1 MIVVAAVAGLLI
13 GLALGALGGGGSI
26 LAVPVLVYLL
36 GQSPAE
42 ATTGSLVVVGA
53 TSVVGALA
61 AWRADHVRLGRGLAF
76 GLAAVGGSVLGARA
90 ATAVPEDVLMALF
103 ALLMLAV
110 GALMVRRLR
119 RHREAG
125 AVGPTPRLDDPI
137 LSLRSGFRC
146 DCPRAAQL
154 LVTAT
159 AVGALTGFLGVGGG
173 FVVVPALLLVFD
185 LPMPDAVGTS
195 LVVIALT
202 SAVALVVRT
211 GSDVAVDWPPVLALT
226 GVAAVGAVLGG
237 RVATRVDAS
246 RLQGAFALLVVV
258 VAMFTTV
265 RAVPGVLTHV
275 PGLG

>member
-53 TSVVGALA
+53 TAVVGALA
-61 AWRADHVRLGRGLAF
+61 ARRADHVRLGRGLGF
-76 GLAAVGGSVLGARA
+76 GLAAVGGSVLGARG

-125 AVGPTPRLDDPI
+125 AVGPAPRLDDPI
-137 LSLRSGFRC
+137 LSLRSGLRC

-195 LVVIALT
+195 LVVIAVT

>member
-53 TSVVGALA
+53 TAVVGALA
-61 AWRADHVRLGRGLAF
+61 ARRADHVRLGRGLGF

-125 AVGPTPRLDDPI
+125 AAGPTPRLDDPI
-137 LSLRSGFRC
+137 LSLRSGLRC

-195 LVVIALT
+195 LVVIAVT